1 MNTTNGTI
9 YFISKVNGAK
19 DLKEYIQ
26 QQTRFA
32 QSIREELLDDIQQPR
47 ATVNTLPNFLNNTD
61 WRFRAELCLNDHRSF
76 VYKLTGLPQFSRF
89 LQKEASHNE
98 ALDQLENLR
107 KMLVTNKQQ
116 KKTAIRKIQDIIKL
130 VKQQEKQEERLP
142 SPIFDFVTTMSGG
155 MDDDQDYYS
164 DDQDYYADDHH
175 HHHRHDVVLE
185 AEDSIIV
192 KALKAQI
199 ETTKQNHR
207 TISRNLLEQVNSIM
221 KAVRLNNVELKKSA
235 EDTVGEIIHHA
246 EKCRAFISKCFDY
259 SVLLYCASAWWHQ
272 TQKDAMDDGYYH
284 IEIEAVDPEETKFNP
299 NATIPKEHNIR
310 ICVFKGNSIHPNDL
324 VHVYDY
330 DQDLAQA
337 IYTPETV
344 WEAEKILRNF
354 RTPGTVA
361 ATCYA

>member
-1 MNTTNGTI
+1 MNTTTGTI
-9 YFISKVNGAK
+9 YFMSKVNGAK

-47 ATVNTLPNFLNNTD
+47 STVTLPNFLNNTD

-130 VKQQEKQEERLP
+130 VKQQEKQEQRLP
-142 SPIFDFVTTMSGG
+142 SPTFDFVTTM
-155 MDDDQDYYS
+155 DDADDQDYY
-164 DDQDYYADDHH
+164 
-175 HHHRHDVVLE
+175 HRHDVVLE

-199 ETTKQNHR
+199 ESTKQNHR
-207 TISRNLLEQVNSIM
+207 TISRNLLEQVKSIM

-246 EKCRAFISKCFDY
+246 EKCRAFVSKCFDY

-299 NATIPKEHNIR
+299 NAAIPKEHNIR

-354 RTPGTVA
+354 RTLGTVA